1 MLPFLVPG
9 LFTFYIQVVL
19 KFKKK
24 IRRQRVNLFKS
35 ALPLSGDKFAH
46 PQEHVLTIYSFWY
59 NAPALLPTGAT
70 VEMEL
75 RSISTNC
82 GLACRNSFFFFY
94 FKQFNEGNDVRPIIR
109 ARYRLPNM
117 SSCSGFPCTCYACHL
132 LLFLCELYEALNFQR
147 DLPVGSTSPLI
158 ETVYIKNMC

>member
-82 GLACRNSFFFFY
+82 GLACRNSFFFFTLSSLMKGTMY
-94 FKQFNEGNDVRPIIR
+94 GQLSEQGTVCPI
-109 ARYRLPNM
+109 
-117 SSCSGFPCTCYACHL
+117 CHL
-132 LLFLCELYEALNFQR
+132 A
-147 DLPVGSTSPLI
+147 PVSPVPATPVI
-158 ETVYIKNMC
+158 CSYSCVNYTRR